1 MKNQKDISKGEFQH
15 RMFKLVILIIVFI
28 FCSLIA
34 GFIYITITSSSSSKK
49 TLKIIDNNYQTEES
63 ILQSNEQYYSL
74 LKSLDENFYN
84 LINKMNK
91 TQLLMCDKNKFYIR
105 HISSHTPCIYKYN
118 SSDDI
123 PILDNIKNNN
133 FITSNFAPKNIDFI
147 DKFMKLISIEYYN
160 KNNGNEEYFKNPR
173 LDNIGRVIINN
184 SNKKVHILI
193 SPISQIEYF
202 NSFQNKSSSDII
214 NIYLKNNIDV
224 NIKDKLVNGEK
235 KIIYYEFNLNQADF
249 LYIPSYYFIQ
259 IKESIENLVSY
270 EYQDISLFNDMVYKI
285 LYTF

>member
-1 MKNQKDISKGEFQH
+1 MKDYNEKAKGEFQH

-49 TLKIIDNNYQTEES
+49 TLQIIDNNYQTEES

>member
-1 MKNQKDISKGEFQH
+1 MKDYNEKAKGEFQH

>member
-1 MKNQKDISKGEFQH
+1 MKDYNEKAKGEFQH

-34 GFIYITITSSSSSKK
+34 GFIYITITSSSSSKN

>member
-1 MKNQKDISKGEFQH
+1 MKDYNEKAKGEFQH

-123 PILDNIKNNN
+123 SILDNIKNNN

-184 SNKKVHILI
+184 SNKKVHIFI

-202 NSFQNKSSSDII
+202 YSFQNKSSSDII

-224 NIKDKLVNGEK
+224 NIKDKSVNEEK

-270 EYQDISLFNDMVYKI
+270 EYQDLSLFNDMVYKI
-285 LYTF
+285 LYAF

>member
-1 MKNQKDISKGEFQH
+1 MKDYNEKAKGEFQH

-34 GFIYITITSSSSSKK
+34 GFIYITITSSPSKK
-49 TLKIIDNNYQTEES
+49 ALKIIDNNYQTEES
-63 ILQSNEQYYSL
+63 ILKSNEKYYSL

-84 LINKMNK
+84 LINRMNK
-91 TQLLMCDKNKFYIR
+91 TQLLMCDKNNFYVR

-123 PILDNIKNNN
+123 SILDNIKNNN

-184 SNKKVHILI
+184 SNKKVHIFI

-202 NSFQNKSSSDII
+202 YSFQNKSSSDII

-224 NIKDKLVNGEK
+224 NIKDKSVNEEK
-235 KIIYYEFNLNQADF
+235 KIIYYGFNLNQADF

-270 EYQDISLFNDMVYKI
+270 EYQDLSLFNDMVYKI
-285 LYTF
+285 LYAF

>member
-1 MKNQKDISKGEFQH
+1 MKDYNEKAKGEFQH

-84 LINKMNK
+84 LINKLNK